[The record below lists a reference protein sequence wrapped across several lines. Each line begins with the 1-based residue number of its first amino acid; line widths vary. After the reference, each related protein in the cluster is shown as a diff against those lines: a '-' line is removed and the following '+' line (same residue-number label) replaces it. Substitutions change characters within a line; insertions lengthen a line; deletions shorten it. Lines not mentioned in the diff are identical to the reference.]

1 MIKSKLPKEQYE
13 NIPLSFIID
22 LINNFRYN
30 AEVILE
36 EPIKE
41 RYNIK
46 ADALEELIKRWTVRT
61 IAEEPDVI
69 DAAMKA
75 FRDAVD
81 SFAVDDGEPL
91 VRIFKD

>member
-1 MIKSKLPKEQYE
+1 MIKQKLPKEQYE

-46 ADALEELIKRWTVRT
+46 ADALEELIKRWIVRT
-61 IAEEPDVI
+61 VAEEPDVEE
-69 DAAMKA
+69 AAKKA
-75 FRDAVD
+75 YRDAVD
-81 SFAVDDGEPL
+81 SFAVNDGEPL
-91 VRIFKD
+91 IRIFKD

>member
-1 MIKSKLPKEQYE
+1 MIEQKLPKEQYE

-22 LINNFRYN
+22 LTNNFRYN

-46 ADALEELIKRWTVRT
+46 ADALEELIKRWIVRT
-61 IAEEPDVI
+61 VAEEPDVI
-69 DAAMKA
+69 EAAKKA
-75 FRDAVD
+75 YSKAVD
-81 SFAVDDGEPL
+81 SFSIDDGEPL
-91 VRIFKD
+91 IQIFKD